1 MKLNDKLMLGFQ
13 ENQSFLF
20 VMLRNYQFM
29 YTARDL
35 LKAERKRG
43 EEDAVRGGLNPL
55 SGFVK
60 LLIHLVRGILH
71 WSGKS

>member
-1 MKLNDKLMLGFQ
+1 
-13 ENQSFLF
+13 
-20 VMLRNYQFM
+20 M

-43 EEDAVRGGLNPL
+43 EEDAVRGGLTPL

-60 LLIHLVRGILH
+60 LLIHLVRESLH
-71 WSGKS
+71 LSGKSQGKVRDRNFKNLWLWQP

>member
-1 MKLNDKLMLGFQ
+1 MLRTCSIGRTLFMKLNDKLMLGFQ

-43 EEDAVRGGLNPL
+43 
-55 SGFVK
+55 
-60 LLIHLVRGILH
+60 
-71 WSGKS
+71 